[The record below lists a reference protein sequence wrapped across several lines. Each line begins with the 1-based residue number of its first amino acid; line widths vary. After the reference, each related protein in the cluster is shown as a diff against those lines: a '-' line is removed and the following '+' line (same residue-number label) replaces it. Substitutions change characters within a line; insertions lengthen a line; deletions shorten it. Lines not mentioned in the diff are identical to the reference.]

1 MNDRNRHTK
10 AVLEPAGVKGLGGT
24 VLIRCAAGGWGYAV
38 DMKTVMNHALPS
50 TLSPEDLARYGDKF
64 PAGDVDFDVLD
75 SMGFA
80 LRLAE
85 VCSRDVCKEDAVGL
99 SEGELIDRVRGAMV
113 KSLVA
118 GYGEGA
124 AGIVLRVYRPFIDG
138 IVPGLPYGCIVMKV
152 FSDRCIRR
160 GLCGRKV
167 RGKVRGKM
175 QGRKAVERALAR
187 MIRSELRYR
196 WSMLKTVDGLFRD
209 SLIRPGQPFFPLI
222 CPELAA

>member
-1 MNDRNRHTK
+1 MNDTSRHTE

-50 TLSPEDLARYGDKF
+50 TLSPEDLARYGDKV
-64 PAGDVDFDVLD
+64 PAGDVTLDVLD

-85 VCSRDVCKEDAVGL
+85 VCSRDVISEDGADL
-99 SEGELIDRVRGAMV
+99 SEGELISRVRCAMV

-118 GYGEGA
+118 GCGENA

-138 IVPGLPYGCIVMKV
+138 IAQGLPYGCIVMKV
-152 FSDRCIRR
+152 CSDRCLRQGVR
-160 GLCGRKV
+160 G
-167 RGKVRGKM
+167 GKVRGQVRGKM
-175 QGRKAVERALAR
+175 AVERALGK

-196 WSMLKTVDGLFRD
+196 WSMLKIVDDLFRG
-209 SLIRPGQPFFPLI
+209 SLIRPGQPFFPLM